1 MQLEGFQEVSEL
13 LHCVVYALVHRREV
27 VYIGQ
32 SRRPLSRLDAHA
44 VGRSRVEL
52 KSSVSRFRFD
62 QVFIRACMLAEL
74 DELETKMIA
83 LYRPKHNQRKLPPAS
98 AEAMELL
105 VASVLASQSALA
117 RDWQGPC
124 IRIERRF

>member
-1 MQLEGFQEVSEL
+1 MELEGFQEITGL

-32 SRRPLSRLDAHA
+32 SRRPLARLDAHA
-44 VGRSRVEL
+44 VGRSRVGL
-52 KSSVSRFRFD
+52 KSTASRFRFD
-62 QVFIRACMLAEL
+62 QVFIRSCMLGEL

-98 AEAMELL
+98 KAELELL
-105 VASVLASQSALA
+105 VQGVLAGQAA
-117 RDWQGPC
+117 ITRTTIHID
-124 IRIERRF
+124 RRF

>member
-1 MQLEGFQEVSEL
+1 MQLEGFQEVTPL
-13 LHCVVYALVHRREV
+13 LHCLIYALVHRREV

-44 VGRSRVEL
+44 VGRSRVGL

-62 QVFIRACMLAEL
+62 QVFIHPCMLAEL

-98 AEAMELL
+98 AAELELL
-105 VASVLASQSALA
+105 VAGVLASQAA
-117 RDWQGPC
+117 ITRTEV
-124 IRIERRF
+124 RIERRF